1 LSESASGFDRVGLFE
16 RFLKVVF
23 SVSGLDRFSLFG
35 RILQLDTESAE
46 KLGFDSFSPVD
57 TESVFRETELFER
70 FLKVF
75 LGFLGL
81 TGFRFLREFSGLTH
95 NLLRLW
101 AVTHFHHLT
110 RNRIFKI

>member
-1 LSESASGFDRVGLFE
+1 LQLSESVSGFDRVELFE

-23 SVSGLDRFSLFG
+23 SVSELDRFPLFE

-57 TESVFRETELFER
+57 TESVFDRAEFFER

-75 LGFLGL
+75 FRFSGIDRFTFFERVLQFDTESAETLGFDS
-81 TGFRFLREFSGLTH
+81 FSPFDTES
-95 NLLRLW
+95 
-101 AVTHFHHLT
+101 V
-110 RNRIFKI
+110 